1 MKTHILKLFL
11 FVVVI
16 ASINSCDNE
25 LELQNPNRLSADQYY
40 QSQEEAQAAVD
51 AIYNGLII
59 DGNYQRMTPIM
70 GDARGDEARS
80 RSPWVFLTQ
89 TGNFTVP
96 STDTAL
102 EIAYLGYYTV
112 INRANQALA
121 AINQIEDIE
130 PELRERLL
138 GQAYFLRALAY
149 FNATNVYNNVPL
161 VLEVQAGSE
170 SFFPSNQEITQSDIY
185 AQIEADLNEAIG
197 KLPVSYDNVTG
208 PDTGQAARATS
219 GAANSLMGKLKLYQ
233 GLHDEALPYFK
244 AVVDSQV
251 YDLAPNYGDL
261 FSQDPALENA
271 NPGRIFW
278 AEFTQSANVDFNWGG
293 DPTVN
298 WRQFSAVAPTY
309 SRGDFYDFIPTQFL
323 VDELSMER
331 TVDDKLDPR
340 FAATILSYQP
350 SEGLTQAY
358 GIDYPVEADYPFD
371 PNLFYIA
378 KYTLANTGGD
388 PFTCGINYHIIRFAD
403 VLLMY
408 AECLANTGNI
418 PSAAA
423 QVQRVRDRANL
434 PDREAEFAAYSLS
447 QFMDQLEHERVTEL
461 AIEGLRWYD
470 IKRWGWLDDATKL
483 NELKA
488 NDPDFNSFAPNR
500 KYQPLPQT
508 ELDRNP
514 NLDGNAA
521 NQG

>member
-1 MKTHILKLFL
+1 MKTYFTKLFL
-11 FVVVI
+11 LVVVTT
-16 ASINSCDNE
+16 SLNSCDNE
-25 LELQNPNRLSADQYY
+25 LEIQDTNRLLAEQYY
-40 QSQEEAQAAVD
+40 QSEAEAQAAVD

-80 RSPWVFLTQ
+80 RSPWQFLTQ

-96 STDTAL
+96 ATDTAL
-102 EIAYLGYYTV
+102 EIAYLGYFTI

-138 GQAYFLRALAY
+138 GQAYFLRAHAY
-149 FNATNVYNNVPL
+149 FNATNVYDNVPL
-161 VLEVQAGSE
+161 VLEVQAGAE
-170 SFFPSNQEITQSDIY
+170 SFFPSNQETTQVDIY
-185 AQIEADLNEAIG
+185 AQIEADLNEAIS
-197 KLPVSYDNVTG
+197 KLPASYTSVSG

-219 GAANSLMGKLKLYQ
+219 GAANALMGKVKLYQ
-233 GLHDEALPYFK
+233 GDYAGALPYFQS
-244 AVVDSQV
+244 VVNSQV

-293 DPTVN
+293 DPSVN

-309 SRGDFYDFIPTQFL
+309 SGADFYDFIPTQFL
-323 VDELSMER
+323 VDELKQER
-331 TVDDKLDPR
+331 TVSDEIDPR
-340 FAATILSYQP
+340 YPATILSYLP
-350 SEGLTQAY
+350 AEGLTQSY
-358 GIDYPVEADYPFD
+358 GVPYFL
-371 PNLFYIA
+371 NQTQNYIA

-388 PFTCGINYHIIRFAD
+388 PFVCGINYHIIRFAD

-408 AECLANTGNI
+408 AECLANTGSI
-418 PSAAA
+418 PAAAA

-434 PDREAEFAAYSLS
+434 PDREAEFAAYSLT
-447 QFMDQLEHERVTEL
+447 QFMDQLAHERVTEL

-488 NDPDFNSFAPNR
+488 NDTDFDSYAPNR

-514 NLDGNAA
+514 NLDGNSA

>member
-1 MKTHILKLFL
+1 MKTQFTKLFL
-11 FVVVI
+11 LLVAI
-16 ASINSCDNE
+16 TSLNSCDKE
-25 LELQNPNRLSADQYY
+25 LDIQDTNRLLADEYY
-40 QSQEEAQAAVD
+40 QSQSEAVAAVD

-59 DGNYQRMTPIM
+59 DGNYQRMMPAIN
-70 GDARGDEARS
+70 DARGDEASS
-80 RSPWVFLTQ
+80 RSPWPFLTG
-89 TGNFTVP
+89 TGNFTIP
-96 STDTAL
+96 STQPDII
-102 EIAYLGYYTV
+102 IAYLGCYTI

-121 AINQIEDIE
+121 AIDQIDDIE
-130 PELRERLL
+130 ANLRKRLI

-149 FNATNVYNNVPL
+149 FNASNIFENPPL
-161 VLEVQAGSE
+161 VLEVQTGADT
-170 SFFPSNQEITQSDIY
+170 FFPSNQSTTQADVY
-185 AQIEADLNEAIG
+185 AQVESDLNEAISR
-197 KLPVSYDNVTG
+197 LPASYSSISG
-208 PDTGQAARATS
+208 PDAGQPARATL

-233 GLHDEALPYFK
+233 NDYAGAIPYFE
-244 AVVDSQV
+244 AVVNSQM

-309 SRGDFYDFIPTQFL
+309 SGADFYDFTPTQFL
-323 VDELSMER
+323 VDELKQER
-331 TVDDKLDPR
+331 TINNEIDPR
-340 FAATILSYQP
+340 YPATILSFLP
-350 SEGLTQAY
+350 AEGLTQSY
-358 GIDYPVEADYPFD
+358 GAPYFLDQNQNY
-371 PNLFYIA
+371 LA
-378 KYTLANTGGD
+378 KYTLANEGGD

-408 AECLANTGNI
+408 AECLANTNNI
-418 PSAAA
+418 ASAAT

-434 PDREAEFAAYSLS
+434 PDREAEFAALNLT
-447 QFMDQLEHERVTEL
+447 QFMDQLAHERVTEL

-488 NDPDFNSFAPNR
+488 HDIDFDSYTPGRQF
-500 KYQPLPQT
+500 QPFPQS

-514 NLDGNAA
+514 NLVGNTA
-521 NQG
+521 N